1 MKTNLKVGLAFVLGA
16 ATGALVANKY
26 LKTKYEK
33 IADEEI
39 ASVKAVYW
47 TKTNPEAAAYAKKDV
62 EYTEEV
68 YKQHQQAAKSAAEQA
83 KEKPDIVKYAEKLHK
98 EGYTNY
104 STTAKPTAPSVPEP
118 PEEEPEDSDEPDAPD
133 LGEPYVI
140 PPEDF
145 GEFDDYEKIS
155 LIYWADQVL
164 TDDNNEVVEDL
175 EGSVGIDSLTTFG
188 EYEDDSVFVRNP
200 RLRCDYEILLDQRN
214 FEDVVHAGPKRS
226 ED

>member
-1 MKTNLKVGLAFVLGA
+1 MKTNLKIGLAFVLGA

-83 KEKPDIVKYAEKLHK
+83 KENPDIAKYAEKLHK

-104 STTAKPTAPSVPEP
+104 STAAKPDT
-118 PEEEPEDSDEPDAPD
+118 PD

-155 LIYWADQVL
+155 LIYWADRVL

-188 EYEDDSVFVRNP
+188 EYEDDSVFVRNS

-214 FEDVVHAGPKRS
+214 FEDVIHAGPKRL

>member
-68 YKQHQQAAKSAAEQA
+68 YKQHQQVAKSAAEQA

-104 STTAKPTAPSVPEP
+104 STTAKPDT
-118 PEEEPEDSDEPDAPD
+118 PD

-175 EGSVGIDSLTTFG
+175 EGSVGIDSLTAFG
-188 EYEDDSVFVRNP
+188 EYEDDSVFVRNS

-214 FEDVVHAGPKRS
+214 FEDVIHAGPKRL

>member
-1 MKTNLKVGLAFVLGA
+1 MKTNLKVGLAFVLGV

-62 EYTEEV
+62 EYTEDI
-68 YKQHQQAAKSAAEQA
+68 YKQHQQAAKSVAEQA

-104 STTAKPTAPSVPEP
+104 ST
-118 PEEEPEDSDEPDAPD
+118 PD

-140 PPEDF
+140 SPEDF

-155 LIYWADQVL
+155 LIYWADRVL

-188 EYEDDSVFVRNP
+188 EYEDDSVFVRNS

-214 FEDVVHAGPKRS
+214 FEDVIHAGPKRL

>member
-104 STTAKPTAPSVPEP
+104 STTAKPDT
-118 PEEEPEDSDEPDAPD
+118 PD

-145 GEFDDYEKIS
+145 GEFDDYERIN

-175 EGSVGIDSLTTFG
+175 EGSVGIDSLTAFG
-188 EYEDDSVFVRNP
+188 EYEDDSVFVRNS

-214 FEDVVHAGPKRS
+214 FEDVIHAGPKRL

>member
-47 TKTNPEAAAYAKKDV
+47 AKANYAKKDV

-104 STTAKPTAPSVPEP
+104 STTAKPDT
-118 PEEEPEDSDEPDAPD
+118 PD

-175 EGSVGIDSLTTFG
+175 EGSVGIDSLTAFG
-188 EYEDDSVFVRNP
+188 EYEDDSVFVRNS

-214 FEDVVHAGPKRS
+214 FEDVIHAGPKRL

>member
-104 STTAKPTAPSVPEP
+104 STTAKPDT
-118 PEEEPEDSDEPDAPD
+118 PD

-145 GEFDDYEKIS
+145 GEFDDYERIN

-188 EYEDDSVFVRNP
+188 EYEDDSVFVRNS

-214 FEDVVHAGPKRS
+214 FEDVIHAGPKRL

>member
-1 MKTNLKVGLAFVLGA
+1 MNTKIKVVLAFAIGA
-16 ATGALVANKY
+16 ATGVLATNKFF
-26 LKTKYEK
+26 KTKYEK
-33 IADEEI
+33 IADDEI
-39 ASVKAVYW
+39 ASMKYHYATKA
-47 TKTNPEAAAYAKKDV
+47 NPEAANYAKKDV

-83 KEKPDIVKYAEKLHK
+83 KEKPDIVKYAEQLHK

-104 STTAKPTAPSVPEP
+104 STTSKPTAPSVPEP
-118 PEEEPEDSDEPDAPD
+118 PEEEPEDSDEADTPD

-155 LIYWADQVL
+155 LIYWADRVL

>member
-1 MKTNLKVGLAFVLGA
+1 MNTNLKVGLAFVLGA

-104 STTAKPTAPSVPEP
+104 STTAKPTAP
-118 PEEEPEDSDEPDAPD
+118 D

-175 EGSVGIDSLTTFG
+175 EGSVGIDSLTAFG
-188 EYEDDSVFVRNP
+188 EYEDDSVFVRNS

-214 FEDVVHAGPKRS
+214 FEDVIHASPKRL

>member
-68 YKQHQQAAKSAAEQA
+68 YKQHQQA

-104 STTAKPTAPSVPEP
+104 STTAKPDT
-118 PEEEPEDSDEPDAPD
+118 PD

-145 GEFDDYEKIS
+145 GEFDDYERIN

-188 EYEDDSVFVRNP
+188 EYEDDSVFVRNS

-214 FEDVVHAGPKRS
+214 FEDVIHAGPKRL

>member
-16 ATGALVANKY
+16 AIGALVANKY

-68 YKQHQQAAKSAAEQA
+68 YKQYQQAAKSAAEQA
-83 KEKPDIVKYAEKLHK
+83 KENPDIVKYAEKLHK

-104 STTAKPTAPSVPEP
+104 STTAKPDT
-118 PEEEPEDSDEPDAPD
+118 PD

-188 EYEDDSVFVRNP
+188 EYEDDSVFVRNS

-214 FEDVVHAGPKRS
+214 FEDVIHAGPKRL

>member
-104 STTAKPTAPSVPEP
+104 STTAKPDT
-118 PEEEPEDSDEPDAPD
+118 PD

-175 EGSVGIDSLTTFG
+175 EGSVGIDSLTAFG
-188 EYEDDSVFVRNP
+188 EYEDDSVFVRNS

-214 FEDVVHAGPKRS
+214 FEDVIHAGPKRL

>member
-1 MKTNLKVGLAFVLGA
+1 MNTNLKVGLAFVLGA

-68 YKQHQQAAKSAAEQA
+68 YKQYQQAAKSAAEQA

-104 STTAKPTAPSVPEP
+104 STTAKPDT
-118 PEEEPEDSDEPDAPD
+118 PD

-175 EGSVGIDSLTTFG
+175 EGSVGIDSLTAFG
-188 EYEDDSVFVRNP
+188 EYEDDSVFVRNS

-214 FEDVVHAGPKRS
+214 FEDVIHAGPKRL

>member
-1 MKTNLKVGLAFVLGA
+1 MKTNLKVGLAFVLGV

-47 TKTNPEAAAYAKKDV
+47 TKANYAKKDV

-118 PEEEPEDSDEPDAPD
+118 PEEEPEAPD

-140 PPEDF
+140 SPEDF
-145 GEFDDYEKIS
+145 SEFDDYEKIS
-155 LIYWADQVL
+155 LIYWADRVL

-214 FEDVVHAGPKRS
+214 FEDVIHAGPKRL

>member
-1 MKTNLKVGLAFVLGA
+1 MKTNLKVGLAFVLGV

-68 YKQHQQAAKSAAEQA
+68 YKQYQQAAKSVAEQA

-104 STTAKPTAPSVPEP
+104 STTAKPDT
-118 PEEEPEDSDEPDAPD
+118 PD

-155 LIYWADQVL
+155 LIYWADRVL

-175 EGSVGIDSLTTFG
+175 EGSVGIDSLTAFG
-188 EYEDDSVFVRNP
+188 EYEDDSVFVRNS

-214 FEDVVHAGPKRS
+214 FKDVIHAGPKRL

>member
-47 TKTNPEAAAYAKKDV
+47 AKANYAKKDV

-104 STTAKPTAPSVPEP
+104 STTAKPDT
-118 PEEEPEDSDEPDAPD
+118 PD

-175 EGSVGIDSLTTFG
+175 EGSVGINSLTTFG
-188 EYEDDSVFVRNP
+188 EYEDDSVFVRNS

-214 FEDVVHAGPKRS
+214 FEDVIHAGPKRL

>member
-104 STTAKPTAPSVPEP
+104 SATAKPDT
-118 PEEEPEDSDEPDAPD
+118 PD

-188 EYEDDSVFVRNP
+188 EYEDDSVFVRNS

-214 FEDVVHAGPKRS
+214 FEDVIHAGPNRL

>member
-68 YKQHQQAAKSAAEQA
+68 YKQHQQAAEQA

-104 STTAKPTAPSVPEP
+104 STTAKPDT
-118 PEEEPEDSDEPDAPD
+118 PD

-175 EGSVGIDSLTTFG
+175 EGSVGIDSLTAFG
-188 EYEDDSVFVRNP
+188 EYEDDSVFVRNS

-214 FEDVVHAGPKRS
+214 FEDVIHAGPKRL

>member
-98 EGYTNY
+98 ERYTNY
-104 STTAKPTAPSVPEP
+104 STTAKP
-118 PEEEPEDSDEPDAPD
+118 
-133 LGEPYVI
+133 GEPYVI
-140 PPEDF
+140 SPEDF

-175 EGSVGIDSLTTFG
+175 EGSVGIDSLTAFG
-188 EYEDDSVFVRNP
+188 EYEDDSVFVRNS

-214 FEDVVHAGPKRS
+214 FEDVIHAGPKRL

>member
-1 MKTNLKVGLAFVLGA
+1 MKTNLKIGLAFVLGA

-98 EGYTNY
+98 ERYTNY
-104 STTAKPTAPSVPEP
+104 STTAKPDT
-118 PEEEPEDSDEPDAPD
+118 PD

-145 GEFDDYEKIS
+145 GEFDDYERIS

-175 EGSVGIDSLTTFG
+175 EGSVGIDSLTAFG
-188 EYEDDSVFVRNP
+188 EYEDDSVFVRNS

-214 FEDVVHAGPKRS
+214 FEDVIHAGPKRL

>member
-104 STTAKPTAPSVPEP
+104 SATAKPDT
-118 PEEEPEDSDEPDAPD
+118 PD

-188 EYEDDSVFVRNP
+188 EYEDDSVFVRNS

-214 FEDVVHAGPKRS
+214 FEDVIHAGPKRL

>member
-1 MKTNLKVGLAFVLGA
+1 MKTNLKIGLAFVLGA

-83 KEKPDIVKYAEKLHK
+83 KENPDIVKYTEKLHK

-104 STTAKPTAPSVPEP
+104 STAAKPTA
-118 PEEEPEDSDEPDAPD
+118 
-133 LGEPYVI
+133 PYVI

-188 EYEDDSVFVRNP
+188 EYEDDSVFVRNS

-214 FEDVVHAGPKRS
+214 FEDVIHAGPKRL

>member
-1 MKTNLKVGLAFVLGA
+1 MNTNLKVGLAFVLGA

-47 TKTNPEAAAYAKKDV
+47 TKANPEAAAYAKKDV

-104 STTAKPTAPSVPEP
+104 STTAKPDT
-118 PEEEPEDSDEPDAPD
+118 PD

-175 EGSVGIDSLTTFG
+175 EGSVGIDSLTAFG
-188 EYEDDSVFVRNP
+188 EYEDDSVFVRNS

-214 FEDVVHAGPKRS
+214 FEDVIHASPKRL

>member
-16 ATGALVANKY
+16 AIGALVANKY

-47 TKTNPEAAAYAKKDV
+47 AKTNPEAAAYAKKDV
-62 EYTEEV
+62 EYTEEI

-83 KEKPDIVKYAEKLHK
+83 KENPDIVKYAEKLHK

-104 STTAKPTAPSVPEP
+104 STTAKPDT
-118 PEEEPEDSDEPDAPD
+118 PD

-175 EGSVGIDSLTTFG
+175 EGSVGINSLTTFG
-188 EYEDDSVFVRNP
+188 EYEDDSVFVRNS

-214 FEDVVHAGPKRS
+214 FEDVIHAGPKRL

>member
-1 MKTNLKVGLAFVLGA
+1 MKTNLKIGLAFVLGA
-16 ATGALVANKY
+16 AIGALVANKY

-39 ASVKAVYW
+39 ASVKAVYL
-47 TKTNPEAAAYAKKDV
+47 TKINPEAAAYAKKDV

-68 YKQHQQAAKSAAEQA
+68 YKQHQQAAKSVAEQA
-83 KEKPDIVKYAEKLHK
+83 KENPDIVKYAEKLHK

-104 STTAKPTAPSVPEP
+104 STTAKPDT
-118 PEEEPEDSDEPDAPD
+118 PD

-214 FEDVVHAGPKRS
+214 FEDVIHAGPKRL

>member
-1 MKTNLKVGLAFVLGA
+1 MKTNLKIGLAFVLGA
-16 ATGALVANKY
+16 AIGALVANKY

-83 KEKPDIVKYAEKLHK
+83 KENPDIVKYAEKLHK

-104 STTAKPTAPSVPEP
+104 STTAKPDT
-118 PEEEPEDSDEPDAPD
+118 PD

-188 EYEDDSVFVRNP
+188 EYEDDSVFVRNS

-214 FEDVVHAGPKRS
+214 FEDVIHAGPKRL

>member
-1 MKTNLKVGLAFVLGA
+1 MKTNLKVGLAFVLGV

-47 TKTNPEAAAYAKKDV
+47 TKANYAKKDV

-118 PEEEPEDSDEPDAPD
+118 PEEEPEAPD

-140 PPEDF
+140 SPEDF
-145 GEFDDYEKIS
+145 SEFDDYEKIS
-155 LIYWADQVL
+155 LIYWADRVL

-214 FEDVVHAGPKRS
+214 FEDVIHAGPKRL
-226 ED
+226 EN